1 MKNALTVCLVGKDR
15 EATLEQCLASVAS
28 FVNQIVFVDLGST
41 DRTIDIAR
49 SFGADILP
57 FLWNYN
63 WADARNVALDRA
75 KEEWVLFL
83 EPYEILAKGSELLGE
98 AIARDHFDG
107 YFVETVETI
116 QQENW
121 TERQHAVSLRLFRMS
136 KDLRYVG
143 CMTPEIYDHNDLA
156 RFGRLYDLQLLCPAP
171 LPEKDWAKQ
180 MYFLTQ
186 EVMNEP
192 GRGRLHYEYGYS
204 LFKLGRYGEAL
215 AEWQESARFVDPGA
229 PYFPCYLRGMA
240 QAFYE
245 AGRFEEGLK
254 AAEFAL
260 TLFPSYSDLHYWAAL
275 CEKGLKSYGLA
286 AERLQKVLLM
296 PRPTAWFSPLP
307 GLRGF
312 RTLAELGKLAEVF
325 ACPEEASQY
334 YALSLRNHSQYWPAM
349 ESMVRLTEPHKQ
361 PREAA
366 DRLSRMFHLTTR
378 SAYLSLAQIL
388 LKLHAYEVALP
399 YLEQG
404 LGPSPSLELRLWQA
418 LCLIQVRRFV
428 KAQKLLEQV
437 EQSPELYPLAKLNS
451 LFSAWIQGQ
460 KGRCRTIAQ
469 RFREMPLSQ
478 DAESV
483 LELIRAVALD
493 EEVPLVSL
501 GNEGAELLT
510 ELLIRLLCLKET
522 ERACRLM
529 QFVDLAAGPKPLEH
543 WAKIFYEFG
552 AFREGQHYFEQHLN
566 NKVTA
571 STHFYLGEIYWQDH
585 RFDQALW
592 HYEQAYALE
601 PKWPQYALT
610 LLERYQERRQNLK
623 EMHEADWPPGLA
635 AKISKLQDELGEPAS
650 K

>member
-1 MKNALTVCLVGKDR
+1 MKNALTVCLVGKNR

-49 SFGADILP
+49 SFGADVLP

-83 EPYEILAKGSELLGE
+83 EPYEMVAKGGELLGE
-98 AIARDHFDG
+98 VVGSELFDG
-107 YFVETVETI
+107 YFVETVETV

-121 TERQHAVSLRLFRMS
+121 TERQHSVSLRLFRNS
-136 KDLRYVG
+136 ENLRYIG
-143 CMTPEIYDHNDLA
+143 SMTPEVYDHSELD
-156 RFGRLYDLQLLCPAP
+156 RFGRFYELQLFCSEP
-171 LPEKDWAKQ
+171 LPARDWAQQ

-229 PYFPCYLRGMA
+229 PYFPGYLRSMA

-260 TLFPSYSDLHYWAAL
+260 TLFPAYSDLHYWAAL
-275 CEKGLKSYGLA
+275 CEKELKSYGAA
-286 AERLQKVLLM
+286 AERLQKVLVM

-312 RTLAELGKLAEVF
+312 RTLAELGKLAEIF
-325 ACPEEASQY
+325 ICPEEASQY
-334 YALSLRNHSQYWPAM
+334 YALSLRNNSQYWPAM

-366 DRLSRMFHLTTR
+366 EQLGRMFRLTTK

-388 LKLHAYEVALP
+388 LKLHAYEVALS

-404 LGPSPSLELRLWQA
+404 LGPSPSLELKLWQA

-428 KAQKLLEQV
+428 KAQKLLDQV

-451 LFSAWIQGQ
+451 LLSAWLQGQ

-469 RFREMPLSQ
+469 RFREMPLSP

-483 LELIRAVALD
+483 LELIRGVALE

-501 GNEGAELLT
+501 GNEGTELLT

-522 ERACRLM
+522 ERACRLL
-529 QFVDLAAGPKPLEH
+529 QFVNLSSLPKPLEH
-543 WAKIFYEFG
+543 WAILFFEFG
-552 AFREGQHYFEQHLN
+552 AFREAQFYFEQSLS
-566 NKVTA
+566 KQA
-571 STHFYLGEIYWQDH
+571 SPSTHFFLGEIYWLDR
-585 RFDQALW
+585 RFDQALC
-592 HYEQAYALE
+592 HYEQAYALD

-610 LLERYQERRQNLK
+610 LLQRYQERRENLK
-623 EMHEADWPPGLA
+623 EKHEADWPPGLA
-635 AKISKLQDELGEPAS
+635 VKIGKLKDESDESAS
-650 K
+650 Q